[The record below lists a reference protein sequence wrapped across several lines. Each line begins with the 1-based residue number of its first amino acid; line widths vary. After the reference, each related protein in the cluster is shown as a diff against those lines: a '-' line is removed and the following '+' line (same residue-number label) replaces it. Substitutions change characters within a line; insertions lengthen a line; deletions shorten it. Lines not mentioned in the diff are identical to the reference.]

1 MNFVAWIAAG
11 IIIGWLV
18 HRFMNEDANR
28 LAYLAVGVL
37 GAFAG
42 VELLAPV
49 LGAPVVDPNA
59 FSMLKLVSSALGA
72 SAALIVGTLV
82 LRKFF
87 H

>member
-1 MNFVAWIAAG
+1 MNVVAWIVAG

-28 LAYLAVGVL
+28 LAYLGTGVL

-42 VELLAPV
+42 VELLAPL

-59 FSMLKLVSSALGA
+59 FSMLKLVSSAVGA
-72 SAALIVGTLV
+72 SVALIVGTIV
-82 LRKFF
+82 MRKFF
-87 H
+87 A